1 LLSLFCAHLT
11 GELSKDRG
19 LGADLDL
26 ILILMRDL
34 LTRLARV

>member
-1 LLSLFCAHLT
+1 VSIFSAYLT
-11 GELSKDRG
+11 GELAKDRG

>member
-1 LLSLFCAHLT
+1 LT